1 MERLR
6 GFVEE
11 HRKPIAPYSRE
22 PYIGD
27 VKAGKNSPIY
37 NAHSYHTKVPPEG
50 IEPFIKH
57 YTEEGDLVLDPF
69 CGSGMTGVAALRSG
83 RIPILIDLSPAAT
96 FIAYN
101 YCTPVD
107 AGKFETESKRI
118 LDKVRKEMDWLY
130 ETRCRRCG
138 SKAVVEYIIWSDEF
152 ECPRCG
158 ERFLLWDVA
167 LDDGKVNR
175 NFTCPQC
182 KKELKK
188 QDCKRTDSKP
198 VKVNYTCSR
207 CKRREDDVSEFDLER
222 IKEIERRWRRIYD
235 EKLPPDSDGFWPL
248 KEDEKPLWFPS
259 CKMPDGY
266 NTRQPRISHGITH
279 VHQFYTTRNLW
290 ALARLWDEING
301 VENDVKEMLMFGFTS
316 INPYVCKKQSYRGG
330 GGGVSGTL
338 YIPSLQMEKNVL
350 AVIKRKYKKLQPLF
364 KDISRNRH
372 PFFISTQSA
381 TDLSNIPSDSIDYSF
396 TDPPFG
402 GNLMYSELNFL
413 WEAWLG
419 VFTDN
424 KDEAIVNKTQGKGV
438 KEYEELMSASVKEIY
453 RVLKPGRWM
462 TMVFHNSSDAVWQ
475 AIQNALNKAGFV
487 IATIGTFDKKQKSFK
502 QVTSTGAVGYDL
514 TINCYKPEINVKNG
528 INGKTTK
535 EAIVDFLKEYMRNLP
550 DNDERSERMLYSK
563 TLGFFM
569 SHGRSLEGLSYDAFR
584 EILEDYFK
592 EIDSL
597 WYLPF
602 QLPSNRKNWFGII
615 SNERDA
621 IGWLE
626 DFLAIPKT
634 YGEIAPE
641 FFRSLGGN
649 TLKKDLRQ
657 ILEENFIHERDRW
670 RNPTPD
676 ERDRL
681 IDLEISKTKR
691 EIDSFLKGDREVS
704 GRGLCEWVKFC
715 YDNGLYDTGI
725 KIFELIDENSV
736 DKELYK
742 QTKMIADICK
752 MKIRS

>member
-1 MERLR
+1 MPPGDE
-6 GFVEE
+6 
-11 HRKPIAPYSRE
+11 SRR
-22 PYIGD
+22 
-27 VKAGKNSPIY
+27 N
-37 NAHSYHTKVPPEG
+37 
-50 IEPFIKH
+50 
-57 YTEEGDLVLDPF
+57 
-69 CGSGMTGVAALRSG
+69 
-83 RIPILIDLSPAAT
+83 
-96 FIAYN
+96 
-101 YCTPVD
+101 
-107 AGKFETESKRI
+107 
-118 LDKVRKEMDWLY
+118 DK
-130 ETRCRRCG
+130 
-138 SKAVVEYIIWSDEF
+138 I
-152 ECPRCG
+152 
-158 ERFLLWDVA
+158 
-167 LDDGKVNR
+167 
-175 NFTCPQC
+175 
-182 KKELKK
+182 
-188 QDCKRTDSKP
+188 
-198 VKVNYTCSR
+198 
-207 CKRREDDVSEFDLER
+207 
-222 IKEIERRWRRIYD
+222 
-235 EKLPPDSDGFWPL
+235 
-248 KEDEKPLWFPS
+248 
-259 CKMPDGY
+259 
-266 NTRQPRISHGITH
+266 GITH

-290 ALARLWDEING
+290 ALARLWDEIKNIQ
-301 VENDVKEMLMFGFTS
+301 DSRLRCIMMFAFTS
-316 INPYVCKKQSYRGG
+316 FNPLLVSKLTRYNFGRAGNSPL
-330 GGGVSGTL
+330 SGTL
-338 YIPSLQMEKNVL
+338 YMPSFSVERSIESAWNGKFSNVYK
-350 AVIKRKYKKLQPLF
+350 AIKLIQAKS
-364 KDISRNRH
+364 IS
-372 PFFISTQSA
+372 IVSTQSA
-381 TDLSNIPSDSIDYSF
+381 TDLSNIPSDSIDYCF

-424 KDEAIVNKTQGKGV
+424 KDEAIVNKVQGKGV
-438 KEYEELMSASVKEIY
+438 KEYEELMTASVKEIY

-715 YDNGLYDTGI
+715 YDNGLYDTGV
-725 KIFELIDENSV
+725 KIFELIDIDEEST
-736 DKELYK
+736 DRELYK
-742 QTKMIADICK
+742 QTKMIADVCK
-752 MKIRS
+752 MKIGI